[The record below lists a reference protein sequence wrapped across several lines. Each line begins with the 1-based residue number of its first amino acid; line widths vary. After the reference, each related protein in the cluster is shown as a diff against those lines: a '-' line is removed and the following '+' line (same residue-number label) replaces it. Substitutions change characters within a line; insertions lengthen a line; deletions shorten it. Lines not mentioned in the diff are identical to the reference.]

1 MKVYCV
7 PVGMLQTNC
16 YILAC
21 EDTKKAVIVDPGDE
35 GPKIDSL
42 IKNEGLDPV
51 LVVNTHAHY
60 DHIGA
65 NRYFRDK
72 GIPIAI
78 HKLDSQLLMAG
89 GGAEI
94 LGSRSVPNP
103 APDRYLE
110 DGDIIEFGNQKLSV
124 IFTPGHSPGS
134 ISLYSQKDNL
144 LFCGDALFCRSIGR
158 TDLPGGDYDTL
169 MHSLREKLSKLPGET
184 QVFPGH
190 GPDTDIEGENKFNPW
205 LMR

>member
-1 MKVYCV
+1 MKMYCI

-16 YILAC
+16 YVLAC
-21 EDTKKAVIVDPGDE
+21 EDTKKAVIVDPGAE
-35 GPKIDSL
+35 GPRIDSL
-42 IKNEGLDPV
+42 IQREHLEPI

-65 NRYFRDK
+65 NRYFHDK
-72 GIPIAI
+72 GIPVAI
-78 HKLDSQLLMAG
+78 HRLDSDLMMAG

-94 LGSRSVPNP
+94 LGSRSAPNP

-110 DGDIIEFGNQKLSV
+110 EGDVITFGNQKLSV

-134 ISLYSQKDNL
+134 ISLYSEKDKV

-169 MHSLREKLSKLPGET
+169 MHSLLDKLSKLPGDT
-184 QVFPGH
+184 QVYPGH
-190 GPDTDIEGENKFNPW
+190 GPDTDIEGENRFNPW

>member
-1 MKVYCV
+1 MRVYCV

-42 IKNEGLDPV
+42 IKREGLDPV

-65 NRYFRDK
+65 DRYFHDK

-78 HKLDSQLLMAG
+78 HRLDSKLMMAG

-103 APDRYLE
+103 EPDRYLE
-110 DGDIIEFGNQKLSV
+110 EGDTIEFGNQKLSV

-134 ISLYSQKDNL
+134 ISLYSKNDNV

>member
-1 MKVYCV
+1 MYCI

-21 EDTKKAVIVDPGDE
+21 EDTKKAVIVDPGAE
-35 GPKIDSL
+35 GPKIDAL
-42 IKNEGLDPV
+42 IHREHLEPI

-65 NRYFRDK
+65 NRYFHDK
-72 GIPIAI
+72 GIPVAI
-78 HKLDSQLLMAG
+78 HRLDSDLMMAG

-110 DGDIIEFGNQKLSV
+110 EGDVITFGNQKLSV

-134 ISLYSQKDNL
+134 ISLYSEKDKV

-169 MHSLREKLSKLPGET
+169 MHSLLDKLSKLPGDT
-184 QVFPGH
+184 QVYPGH
-190 GPDTDIEGENKFNPW
+190 GPDTDIEGENRFNPW

>member
-1 MKVYCV
+1 MKVYCI

-42 IKNEGLDPV
+42 IKNEGLDPI

-65 NRYFRDK
+65 NRYFHDK
-72 GIPIAI
+72 GIPVAI
-78 HKLDSQLLMAG
+78 HKLDSKLMMAG

-110 DGDIIEFGNQKLSV
+110 EGGVDRDASARLDRFRRAARKDPDQLGVGILTNGAFDAATEIAISV
-124 IFTPGHSPGS
+124 NCNFHSNV
-134 ISLYSQKDNL
+134 L
-144 LFCGDALFCRSIGR
+144 
-158 TDLPGGDYDTL
+158 
-169 MHSLREKLSKLPGET
+169 
-184 QVFPGH
+184 
-190 GPDTDIEGENKFNPW
+190 
-205 LMR
+205 

>member
-1 MKVYCV
+1 
-7 PVGMLQTNC
+7 MLQTNC

-42 IKNEGLDPV
+42 IKREGLDPV

-65 NRYFRDK
+65 DRYFHDK

-78 HKLDSQLLMAG
+78 HRLDSKLMMAG

-103 APDRYLE
+103 EPDRYLE
-110 DGDIIEFGNQKLSV
+110 EGDTIEFGNQKLSV

-134 ISLYSQKDNL
+134 ISLYSKNDNV

>member
-1 MKVYCV
+1 MKMYCI

-16 YILAC
+16 YVLAC
-21 EDTKKAVIVDPGDE
+21 EDTKKAVIVDPGAE
-35 GPKIDSL
+35 GPKIDAL
-42 IKNEGLDPV
+42 IQREHLEPI

-65 NRYFRDK
+65 NRYFHDK
-72 GIPIAI
+72 GIPVAI
-78 HKLDSQLLMAG
+78 HRLDSDLMMAG

-103 APDRYLE
+103 APDQYLE
-110 DGDIIEFGNQKLSV
+110 EGDVITFGNQKLSV

-134 ISLYSQKDNL
+134 ISLYSEKDKV

-169 MHSLREKLSKLPGET
+169 MHSLLDKLSKLPGDT
-184 QVFPGH
+184 QVYPGH
-190 GPDTDIEGENKFNPW
+190 GPDTDIEGENRFNPW

>member
-1 MKVYCV
+1 
-7 PVGMLQTNC
+7 MLQTNC

-35 GPKIDSL
+35 GEKIDSL
-42 IKNEGLDPV
+42 IEKEGLDPV

-65 NRYFRDK
+65 DCYFHDK
-72 GIPIAI
+72 GIPVAI
-78 HKLDSQLLMAG
+78 HKLDSKLMMAG

-94 LGSRSVPNP
+94 LGSRSKPNP

-110 DGDIIEFGNQKLSV
+110 EGDTIEFGNQKLSV

-134 ISLYSQKDNL
+134 ISLYSKNAQVL
-144 LFCGDALFCRSIGR
+144 ASWALAASWDRPSEPPR
-158 TDLPGGDYDTL
+158 P
-169 MHSLREKLSKLPGET
+169 SR
-184 QVFPGH
+184 
-190 GPDTDIEGENKFNPW
+190 
-205 LMR
+205 

>member
-1 MKVYCV
+1 MKIYCI

-42 IKNEGLDPV
+42 IQKEKLDPV

-65 NRYFRDK
+65 NRYFHDK
-72 GIPIAI
+72 GIPVAI
-78 HKLDSQLLMAG
+78 HKLDSKLYMAG

-110 DGDIIEFGNQKLSV
+110 EGDTIEFGNQKLTV

-134 ISLYSQKDNL
+134 ISLYSAKDNVV
-144 LFCGDALFCRSIGR
+144 FCGDALFCRSIGR

-169 MHSLREKLSKLPGET
+169 MHSLREKLSKLPGQT
-184 QVFPGH
+184 IAYPGH
-190 GPDTDIEGENKFNPW
+190 GPYTDIEGENKFNPW

>member
-1 MKVYCV
+1 MKVYCI

-21 EDTKKAVIVDPGDE
+21 EETKKAIIVDPGDE
-35 GPKIDSL
+35 GAKIDSL
-42 IKNEGLDPV
+42 LKSEGLDPV

-65 NRYFRDK
+65 NRYFHEK
-72 GIPIAI
+72 GVPIAI
-78 HKLDSQLLMAG
+78 HKLDSKLMMAG

-94 LGSRSVPNP
+94 LGSRSMPNP

-110 DGDIIEFGNQKLSV
+110 EGDTIEFGNQKLSV

-134 ISLYSQKDNL
+134 ISLYSKKDNL
-144 LFCGDALFCRSIGR
+144 LFCGDALSAAASGAPTCLAATTIHLCTACAISFPSCRARHRCSQGMVPIPISRERTSSI
-158 TDLPGGDYDTL
+158 PGL
-169 MHSLREKLSKLPGET
+169 
-184 QVFPGH
+184 
-190 GPDTDIEGENKFNPW
+190 
-205 LMR
+205 

>member
-1 MKVYCV
+1 MRVYCI

-21 EDTKKAVIVDPGDE
+21 EDTKKAIIVDPGDE

-42 IKNEGLDPV
+42 IKREGLEPV

-65 NRYFRDK
+65 DRYFHDK
-72 GIPIAI
+72 GIPVAI
-78 HKLDSQLLMAG
+78 HKLDSKLMMAG

-110 DGDIIEFGNQKLSV
+110 EGDTVEFGNQKLSV

-134 ISLYSQKDNL
+134 ISLYSKKDNA

-169 MHSLREKLSKLPGET
+169 MNSLREKLSKLPGET

>member
-1 MKVYCV
+1 
-7 PVGMLQTNC
+7 MLQTNC

-21 EDTKKAVIVDPGDE
+21 GDTKKAIIVDPGDE
-35 GPKIDSL
+35 GPKIDAL
-42 IKNEGLDPV
+42 INKENLEPV

-65 NRYFRDK
+65 NRYFHDK
-72 GIPIAI
+72 GIPVAI

-94 LGSRSVPNP
+94 LGAPSIPNP

-110 DGDIIEFGNQKLSV
+110 DGDIIEVGNQKLSV

-134 ISLYSQKDNL
+134 ISLYCQEDNL
-144 LFCGDALFCRSIGR
+144 LFCGDTLFCRSIGR

-169 MHSLREKLSKLPGET
+169 MHSLREKLSKLPGKT

-190 GPDTDIEGENKFNPW
+190 GLDTDIESENRFNPW